1 MRVRK
6 IKTVLFIFIGAMLL
20 IGGLTTGLYAASK
33 RGKVIKMKYDCY
45 IIKSAPTAALDTWLW
60 DYVEK
65 HSKGRIKI
73 ERYYASSLHK
83 VGEHLP
89 AVRSG
94 ISDLSLIS
102 YGYYPAD
109 VPISRG
115 TEWYFRGCNHADTLL
130 YVMRDLYA
138 QFKPLRDEWEKR
150 NNCKVLYFTN
160 WDYCPLLMKKPVM
173 RVADLKGKK
182 IRGYGIGSDTI
193 QRLGGIGMPVVAGE
207 VYTSLQR
214 GILDGVFA
222 FCFITAYR
230 MKLHEQ
236 APYVIEIGAGA
247 HAPTAVV
254 MNLDVW
260 NSLDPELKG
269 VFEAGIKEIYEHQYV
284 DMYSKWIEEAVD
296 GMVAEGAKF
305 LKWSD
310 AEIAKAKA
318 MVQPAQVNE
327 WIEKISPLSR
337 AESRRMQDL
346 IDRLIAKYEPQA
358 KLKTPYEVYLKKYG
372 KK

>member
-1 MRVRK
+1 MRRGKLKWFLLV
-6 IKTVLFIFIGAMLL
+6 GAVFLMS
-20 IGGLTTGLYAASK
+20 GLCTSLYAASK
-33 RGKVIKMKYDCY
+33 QEKVVKMKYDCY
-45 IIKSAPTAALDTWLW
+45 IINTAPTAALDTWLW

-65 HSKGRIKI
+65 NSKGRIKI
-73 ERYYASSLHK
+73 DRFYSSSLHK

-89 AVRSG
+89 AVRNGLSE
-94 ISDLSLIS
+94 LSLIS

-115 TEWYFRGCNHADTLL
+115 TEWYFRGCDHADTLL

-138 QFKPLRDEWEKR
+138 EFKPLRDEWEKK

-160 WDYCPLLMKKPVM
+160 WDYCPLLMKASATSVS
-173 RVADLKGKK
+173 DLKGKK

-193 QRLGGIGMPVVAGE
+193 QRLGGTGMPVVAGE

-222 FCFITAYR
+222 FCFITAYH

-236 APYVIEIGAGA
+236 APYVIEVGSGA

-254 MNLDVW
+254 MNLNLW
-260 NSLDPELKG
+260 NSLDPELKAVFDAG
-269 VFEAGIKEIYEHQYV
+269 VKEIYDHQYV
-284 DMYSKWIEEAVD
+284 DMYGKWIEECVD
-296 GMVAEGAKF
+296 GMVVNGAKF
-305 LKWSD
+305 SKWSD
-310 AEIAKAKA
+310 TEIAKAKA

-327 WIEKISPLSR
+327 WIEKVSPLSP
-337 AESRRMQDL
+337 AESKEMQAL
-346 IDRLIAKYEPQA
+346 IDKLIAKYEPQA
-358 KLKTPYEVYLKKYG
+358 KLKLPYEVYLQKYG